1 MEKHCRLIRFPQLKV
16 CLVLVTLCFA
26 LTILDIIIVET
37 FYRPVCLTSEDWQII
52 WKWHM
57 IYGALIVMVPLFV
70 AIKLRSLI
78 PIGTWLFFI
87 FGLEDTLFYALQGY
101 LPLQYLGV
109 SILGIWE
116 PLLVQVLPINLVGF
130 SLIIV
135 FTLNI
140 GKVSQFTKR
149 LIAK

>member
-1 MEKHCRLIRFPQLKV
+1 MEKYRRLIRFPYLKV

-37 FYRPVCLTSEDWQII
+37 FYRPICITSEDWQII

-57 IYGALIVMVPLFV
+57 LYGALIAMVPLFV

-78 PIGTWLFFI
+78 PLGTWLFFI
-87 FGLEDTLFYALQGY
+87 FGLEDTLFYVLQGY
-101 LPLQYLGV
+101 LPLQYPGI

-130 SLIIV
+130 SLILV

-140 GKVSQFTKR
+140 GNVSQFIKR